1 MAPTEILANQH
12 YNLAKKIFKN
22 TEIKISLLVGKTE
35 LIKKKQISEDLKNN
49 KIDLII
55 GTHSL
60 FQKKIKF
67 YNLGLIVID
76 EQHKFGVKQR
86 ISLAKKGG
94 DNCDI
99 LSMSATPIPRT
110 MMLSFF
116 GDMLSIGEPQNQLIE
131 NGSPEM
137 SPHGAFKCAGN
148 NSWIAIAIRNE
159 EDWKTFCHVTKNIA
173 WLKRKEFSN
182 LINRLQNKILLH
194 EVINNWSKKLEV
206 EEIETLLQSVSIP
219 AIKIASISDLK
230 ENLHLKYRSVFEEI
244 SRNQEEKD
252 YFINTPFIVNNHR
265 IINSQKSPEFG
276 EHNYH
281 ILSSILGLSEHE
293 IEILHTNQITGN
305 HIK

>member
-1 MAPTEILANQH
+1 MTGIPSILN
-12 YNLAKKIFKN
+12 Y
-22 TEIKISLLVGKTE
+22 SPE
-35 LIKKKQISEDLKNN
+35 LSPIMHTDVIA
-49 KIDLII
+49 
-55 GTHSL
+55 G
-60 FQKKIKF
+60 
-67 YNLGLIVID
+67 NLGLAAVLTGLFTKLHSGKGQLID
-76 EQHKFGVKQR
+76 
-86 ISLAKKGG
+86 
-94 DNCDI
+94 
-99 LSMSATPIPRT
+99 LSQQETA
-110 MMLSFF
+110 LSFF

-230 ENLHLKYRSVFEEI
+230 ENIHLKYRSVFEEI